1 MKYLILMALA
11 LSLQAKTLYVIET
24 EDIVSKCV
32 IEVGDVVVKPTSLDI
47 KVPRGITVVECDTAK
62 CANYTIDRY
71 KWLYRT
77 NGIGIEIIK

>member
-1 MKYLILMALA
+1 MKYLIVIALT

-24 EDIVSKCV
+24 NDIVSKCV
-32 IEVGDVVVKPTSLDI
+32 IEVGDVIIKPTSLNI
-47 KVPRGITVVECDTAK
+47 KIPRGITVVECDTAK

-77 NGIGIEIIK
+77 KGIGIEIIK